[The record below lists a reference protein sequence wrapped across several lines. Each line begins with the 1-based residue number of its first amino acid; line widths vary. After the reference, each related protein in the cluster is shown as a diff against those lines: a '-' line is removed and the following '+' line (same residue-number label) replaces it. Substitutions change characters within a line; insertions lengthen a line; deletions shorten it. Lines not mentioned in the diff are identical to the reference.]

1 MDDRQVRRKIESQTR
16 PAGDLKE
23 SITAGIFVFF
33 FFRKKKATRP
43 NAIAQHER
51 MQKRK
56 ALSGGKVTLD
66 GAEVDQVGKS

>member
-1 MDDRQVRRKIESQTR
+1 MDDQQVGRKIECQTR
-16 PAGDLKE
+16 SAGDSNE
-23 SITAGIFVFF
+23 SITAGI
-33 FFRKKKATRP
+33 KKKATRP

-51 MQKRK
+51 MQERK